1 MSYSSSSAMTSST
14 MSSESAPRSSMND
27 ASGVTSPSLTPS
39 CSQMISRTLASTAD
53 AIPTLLILN
62 VEAAVDPD
70 DLTGDVA
77 RFTASQEPNQI
88 RHLAHRPE
96 PTSGDDAQILRS
108 PGLGQVGGH
117 LGLDEAGG
125 DGVDGD
131 LARGQLARHGFGETD
146 DAR

>member
-1 MSYSSSSAMTSST
+1 MMWPSLLRRESMTLFSRSRQKGHFISGHFLCSSMYFTTSWTVRIFSASSSEISMSYSSSSAMTSST

-53 AIPTLLILN
+53 AIPTLLSLN

-77 RFTASQEPNQI
+77 RFTASQEPNHN
-88 RHLAHRPE
+88 RHLAHR
-96 PTSGDDAQILRS
+96 
-108 PGLGQVGGH
+108 
-117 LGLDEAGG
+117 
-125 DGVDGD
+125 
-131 LARGQLARHGFGETD
+131 
-146 DAR
+146 